1 MSDLAQGG
9 LDPGNAAACNRCGA
23 EQQAVGAICQSCG
36 HIVAGVPRWV
46 QFGRRKRKYL
56 TRRRLVLAA
65 VALFLAVFIFWL
77 NFPFL
82 PDPIIL
88 LFKQPTTSLTT
99 QTLPGQWPMNG
110 GDLQQRRYVE
120 DAQANLTGQISWSV
134 DLGEPTNSA
143 PIVVENV
150 IYIGGHFK
158 IVALDIESGRTL
170 WARQTSG
177 PVNSSLA
184 AAGDNLY
191 VGLLNHSL
199 LALDIKTG
207 ETRWEFLTED
217 IVTAAPVVAKGI
229 VYIGSWDHYMYALDA
244 ADGNLIWKFQ
254 GDARINNSPAVYE
267 GSLFFTDSI
276 GHLHVLSARTGQER
290 LLYRAPGSS
299 TRPPVVAQ
307 GLVYF
312 LSGGIIYAVDAGA
325 RRIPLQFQLKKVWA
339 QLWLWQVPG
348 VPRPPGQR
356 GGRWRFSPADPKE
369 GFAAAPA
376 VAVEAFYLGDV
387 QGNFYAQ
394 EASLGTDLWQFR
406 TGASIVASPVIVGDR
421 VYFGAKDGAIYAL
434 DRFTGELFWRRD
446 LGAAIQVSPVFAA
459 GRLLVQTADGRVHAI
474 K

>member
-1 MSDLAQGG
+1 
-9 LDPGNAAACNRCGA
+9 
-23 EQQAVGAICQSCG
+23 CQSCG
-36 HIVAGVPRWV
+36 HLIARVPPWV
-46 QFGRRKRKYL
+46 VFGRRRRRYF

-65 VALFLAVFIFWL
+65 VALLLAVFVFWL

-82 PDPIIL
+82 PDPMIL
-88 LFKQPTTSLTT
+88 LFNRPTTSLTT

-110 GDLQQRRYVE
+110 GDLQQRRYVA
-120 DAQANLTGQISWSV
+120 DALGELAGQISWSV
-134 DLGEPTNSA
+134 DLGEPTRSA

-150 IYIGGHFK
+150 IYMGGYFQ

-170 WARQTSG
+170 WAKQTSG
-177 PVNSSLA
+177 PVHSSLA

-191 VGLLNHSL
+191 VGLLDHRL

-207 ETRWEFLTED
+207 ETRWGFLTQD

-229 VYIGSWDHYMYALDA
+229 VYVGSWDHYMYALDA

-254 GDARINNSPAVYE
+254 ADARINNSPAVHK
-267 GSLFFTDSI
+267 GSLFVTDSA
-276 GHLHVLSARTGQER
+276 GNLHVLSARTGQER
-290 LLYRAPGSS
+290 LLYRAPGTS
-299 TRPPVVAQ
+299 TRPPVVAH

-312 LSGGIIYAVDAGA
+312 LSAGRIYAVDAGA

-348 VPRPPGQR
+348 IPRPPGQR
-356 GGRWRFSPADPKE
+356 GGLWRFSPADPKE

-376 VAVEAFYLGDV
+376 VTVEAFYLGDV

-394 EASLGTDLWQFR
+394 EALLGTDLWRFR
-406 TGASIVASPVIVGDR
+406 AGASIVASPVVVGDR
-421 VYFGAKDGAIYAL
+421 VYFGAKDGEIYAL
-434 DRFTGELFWRRD
+434 DRFTGELLWRLD
-446 LGAAIQVSPVFAA
+446 LGASIQVSPVFAA

-474 K
+474 E